1 MHGYDAIAG
10 DYADAFAERQPADR
24 RLLRDFGQ
32 LVGPAA
38 GLVLDVGCG
47 PGHAAGELA
56 GTGLTVLG
64 VDRSVPMVQIA
75 LRDRPEV
82 LFAVADMTALP
93 LPDCAAGALCSWYS
107 MVHTQPDELAALFT
121 EFRRV
126 LTADGWIL
134 LAFQTNAPTLDLT
147 TAFGHDVELRFLRHD
162 VQHVLATLCLAGFT
176 PYRHT
181 VRPRSDEHGETADQ
195 AFVIARRARVPA

>member
-1 MHGYDAIAG
+1 MHAYDAIAD
-10 DYADAFAERQPADR
+10 DYADAFAQRQPADR
-24 RLLRDFGQ
+24 GLLRDFGQ
-32 LVGPAA
+32 LVGTAC

-64 VDRSVPMVQIA
+64 IDRSVPMVQIA
-75 LRDRPEV
+75 RRDRPHV
-82 LFAVADMTALP
+82 RFAVADMAALP

-107 MVHTQPDELAALFT
+107 IVHTQPADLAALFA

-126 LTADGWIL
+126 LTDDGWIL
-134 LAFQTNAPTLDLT
+134 LAFQTNAPTLELT

-162 VQHVLATLCLAGFT
+162 VRHVLATLWLAGFT

-181 VRPRSDEHGETADQ
+181 VRPRSDEVGETADQ
-195 AFVIARRARVPA
+195 AFVIARRGRVTA